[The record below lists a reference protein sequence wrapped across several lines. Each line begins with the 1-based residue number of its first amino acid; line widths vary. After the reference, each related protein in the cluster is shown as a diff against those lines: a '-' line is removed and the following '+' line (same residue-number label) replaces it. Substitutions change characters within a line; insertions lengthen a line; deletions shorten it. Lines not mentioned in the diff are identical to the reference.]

1 VATLFKKWT
10 AEILWGHNMSK
21 VITVIGALLFWG
33 LLSPM
38 DVASKDLPRK
48 QNNASTPFAVSQ
60 IPSMATA
67 SSGFKMVSDVHTDI
81 ESVVVQSHL
90 PDDPFIYDLLA
101 AFRRSIHVVIVVDSQ
116 NKADMLFKNLKQK
129 GIRDLQKRVKFVVV
143 DDDGLNQWGRDS
155 YTVLYST
162 DEKKF
167 TLLPAQL
174 YLNRQQAEEPPHEV
188 FRAISQYDIGVSLIK
203 NRFPLL
209 PCWNLQG
216 GAVTIDDRFAYV
228 GSGIVENMYRCL
240 SGDALPNRQTVIDQ
254 LQKYTGKKVIMFPA
268 SDFHSDRYHM
278 PVGKTC
284 LGDRTALLADPVK
297 LLQILASLSPA
308 EKLETIRSIQKTGIS
323 LNSRDFL
330 NTEDGK
336 IERKYL
342 SAKLSDHNLADFLN
356 ITPQD
361 IDNLKQ
367 SPYVQWLNQ
376 VENILTNNG
385 IKVVRIPGFDNPL
398 HPQRETLQS
407 GFVETWYD
415 VCPIGLYYVNLI
427 QDDHQGIRTV
437 YVPKY
442 GIKKLDDRVVE
453 ILESLQCFKNIH
465 QIRSVIEGTEGGG
478 VRCRLQVFGKPSD
491 D

>member
-1 VATLFKKWT
+1 MGKTIT
-10 AEILWGHNMSK
+10 MS
-21 VITVIGALLFWG
+21 GALLFWG
-33 LLSPM
+33 LLSPPH
-38 DVASKDLPRK
+38 VAAKDSPHQ
-48 QNNASTPFAVSQ
+48 QNSSSAPFAISQ
-60 IPSMATA
+60 IPSMATTSA
-67 SSGFKMVSDVHTDI
+67 GFNMVSDAHTDI
-81 ESVVVQSHL
+81 QSVVIQSHL

-101 AFRRSIHVVIVVDSQ
+101 ALRRSIHVVVVVDSEQ
-116 NKADMLFKNLKQK
+116 KANMLFKNLKQK
-129 GIRDLQKRVKFVVV
+129 GLADLQKRVKFVVV

-188 FRAISQYDIGVSLIK
+188 FRAISQHDIGVPLIK

-216 GAVTIDDRFAYV
+216 GAITIDDRFAYV
-228 GSGIVENMYRCL
+228 GSGIVESMYKCL
-240 SGDALPNRQTVIDQ
+240 SGDAETNRQTAIDQ
-254 LQKYTGKKVIMFPA
+254 LQKYTGKKVILLPA
-268 SDFHSDRYHM
+268 SDFHSDRYNM
-278 PVGKTC
+278 PIGKTY
-284 LGDRTALLADPVK
+284 LGERTILLADPVK

-308 EKLETIRSIQKTGIS
+308 EKLETIRSLQKAGIS

-336 IERKYL
+336 IERNYL
-342 SAKLSDHNLADFLN
+342 SAKLSDHNLADFLD

-361 IDNLKQ
+361 INDLKQ

-376 VENILTNNG
+376 VEKILIDNG

-398 HPQRETLQS
+398 HPQRETLRS

-442 GIKKLDDRVVE
+442 GIKKLDEQVVK
-453 ILESLQCFKNIH
+453 ILESLRCFKKIH

-478 VRCRLQVFGKPSD
+478 VRCRLQVFGKPSGD
-491 D
+491 